1 MHKVLLLPA
10 VPHPFNAI
18 TDNIPGVWFL
28 LEHSVLWG
36 MLDQKDIVELFTA
49 IYTLVK
55 PWSGTTRLW
64 MNQDY
69 FDPKNTKHE

>member
-55 PWSGTTRLW
+55 P
-64 MNQDY
+64 
-69 FDPKNTKHE
+69 